1 MDDAIRSGLHG
12 RFRQISGAGYVHP
25 AGMDHNP
32 HITSGNLSNEEYA
45 RLMRKYHQD
54 FPGW

>member
-32 HITSGNLSNEEYA
+32 HITSGNLSNEEYD
-45 RLMRKYHQD
+45 RFMRKYHQD